1 MGWVSSI
8 LDALS
13 KIILDIERR
22 TGLLMKGPV
31 VINISLGWDG
41 DFGENEGQLKGPL
54 TAGPRLSSRYRRQR
68 WWGQNSQKRP
78 SRILPLTLLVGSV
91 QGYGGDTLE
100 WSRVGSAVTTNAP
113 AYVRCAHPSPG
124 AHNNALYSGN
134 GYSAAMVSGVVSAWL
149 SDEYGNE
156 LRKDPLG
163 APQAVKNLVKQLSY
177 VREHGTLA
185 GIWNGVN
192 VKDPNAFPPKPNNWN
207 MWRW

>member
-1 MGWVSSI
+1 MVKTMGWVSSV

-22 TGLLMKGPV
+22 TGLLTKGRV
-31 VINISLGWDG
+31 IINISLGWDG
-41 DFGENEGQLKGPL
+41 DFGENEGQIKGLL
-54 TAGPRLSSRYRRQR
+54 TRLVQDFQAVMVASAGEDKTRKN
-68 WWGQNSQKRP
+68 GQVESYP
-78 SRILPLTLLVGSV
+78 SLFPPEIPIIVVGF
-91 QGYGGDTLE
+91 
-100 WSRVGSAVTTNAP
+100 TTNAP

-163 APQAVKNLVKQLSY
+163 APQAVKNLVKQLWY

-207 MWRW
+207 MWR